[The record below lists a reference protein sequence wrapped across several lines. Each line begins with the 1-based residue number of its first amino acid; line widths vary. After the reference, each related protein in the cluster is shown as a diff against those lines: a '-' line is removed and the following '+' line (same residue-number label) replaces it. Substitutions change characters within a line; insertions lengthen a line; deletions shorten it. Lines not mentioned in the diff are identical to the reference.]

1 MNEDNFVK
9 RDVAMGW
16 ADRFWTATNWVL
28 DTTVHAVADTM
39 NTCGTLA
46 CTLGGAAYAL
56 SNVLPLQEVNASY
69 YGGVHAVGNFSLGI
83 NITNLDY
90 VFPEWLPGSYSNHV
104 NSDTPAYNLTEYV
117 SLGMVNSIGTLCIGS
132 GIALKTLGVNIN
144 HWQES
149 REERRYYAHSKGIQ
163 VSNPRLK
170 EYLYVSAEAFSN
182 SISTVMLSNAVT
194 AATLY
199 FAGKVFPDFTY
210 PPNGKEKVY
219 GEHYNGAVITEP
231 FNVSID
237 LGVSNFTVPLYFGN
251 LDVLLKK
258 AVDAAV
264 NVTYGGGFFFKP
276 SGATQT
282 PSFTVTETVS
292 STVGA
297 SAYLAS
303 NFFATKSRQLHSER
317 IHEAEAN
324 AYTLF
329 SSMK

>member
-1 MNEDNFVK
+1 
-9 RDVAMGW
+9 
-16 ADRFWTATNWVL
+16 
-28 DTTVHAVADTM
+28 
-39 NTCGTLA
+39 
-46 CTLGGAAYAL
+46 
-56 SNVLPLQEVNASY
+56 
-69 YGGVHAVGNFSLGI
+69 
-83 NITNLDY
+83 
-90 VFPEWLPGSYSNHV
+90 
-104 NSDTPAYNLTEYV
+104 
-117 SLGMVNSIGTLCIGS
+117 
-132 GIALKTLGVNIN
+132 
-144 HWQES
+144 
-149 REERRYYAHSKGIQ
+149 
-163 VSNPRLK
+163 
-170 EYLYVSAEAFSN
+170 
-182 SISTVMLSNAVT
+182 MLSNAVT

-199 FAGKVFPDFTY
+199 FSGKVFPDFTY

-303 NFFATKSRQLHSER
+303 NFFATKSRQLHSAR
-317 IHEAEAN
+317 RHEAEAN